1 MEIEN
6 KISEEEYEDTMYNIK
21 SIASNAYDIE
31 FDTLEK
37 LDTIL
42 YKLQKKWQG
51 KASDEYISRLR
62 ATRNKISR
70 IMETMYKVAEDMAI
84 DLDAQ
89 YMKQK

>member
-70 IMETMYKVAEDMAI
+70 TMETMYKVAEDMAI
-84 DLDAQ
+84 DLETQ

>member
-6 KISEEEYEDTMYNIK
+6 IISEEDYEDTMYKIK
-21 SIASNAYDIE
+21 AIASNAYDIE
-31 FDTLEK
+31 FDTLGK

-42 YKLQKKWQG
+42 SKLQKKWQG

-70 IMETMYKVAEDMAI
+70 TMETMYKVAEDMAI
-84 DLDAQ
+84 DLETQ